1 VTSVGYT
8 PRLGELDER
17 LVAEIVRRIVR
28 AADPE
33 RIVLF
38 GSRARGDFRPESDID
53 LLVIQESALPR
64 HRRAVPIYAAL
75 ADIPVEV
82 DTEVVVYTP
91 REVEEW
97 RGANAAFVTTAL
109 REGKVLYEKQSRRRS
124 GVDAKS

>member
-1 VTSVGYT
+1 MASVGYT
-8 PRLGELDER
+8 PRLERLDETI
-17 LVAEIVRRIVR
+17 VAEIVAGIVA

-33 RIVLF
+33 KIVLF

-53 LLVIQESALPR
+53 LLVIQESELPR
-64 HRRAVPIYAAL
+64 HRRAVPIYTAL
-75 ADIPVEV
+75 AEVPLEV

-97 RGANAAFVTTAL
+97 SGANAAFVTTAL
-109 REGKVLYEKQSRRRS
+109 REGKILYEKRSRCRS